1 MNRTI
6 GDPRKAAQKSDNG
19 NPLPEV
25 QDALDRLLQ
34 LSLVLTEEWELLS
47 APVRKKVLESA
58 NVSALLSSL
67 QGLELL
73 TEYQRDRI
81 EAGTTHGLILGSYRV
96 LDRLGAG
103 SMGVVFKAEHY
114 RMRRVVAIKVLP
126 LHAGHDNLHS
136 MRFLAEMRA
145 VALMQHPNIV
155 AAIDAGEVDGED
167 PDAPVL
173 HYFAMEYVPG
183 QDLEKYVVENGPLSV
198 TRACD
203 IAYQVASA
211 LAEAHKHKLVHRDI
225 KPSNILVTPEQQAK
239 LLDFGLAR
247 HFRHRQT
254 EPGAILGSI
263 DYMSPEQAQDASTV
277 DIRADIYALGGTLF
291 WSLTGKPPFPEAA
304 TLVQAVTRR
313 LQQQPPT
320 IRDLRPEVPIGL
332 EMVLT
337 RMMAL
342 KQDDRYA
349 TPEAVMQALL
359 PFLKPELHEHL
370 ILSRP
375 DSGVGLLRS
384 TRQHRILVV
393 DDEASIRTLC
403 RCVLE
408 SEGYLFAQAED
419 GPTAI
424 ESLKTAPRDLVLL
437 DIDMPH
443 MKGTE
448 VLRCLRESPP
458 CANLK
463 IIMFSGRSS
472 PDEMASMLIAGADGY
487 LTKPFSRVQLV
498 GQVKAALRLKDVQ
511 DRSDLLNRRLLGVNG
526 ELERTLSARD
536 CDLVQARNA
545 LVLALARLIK
555 CRDGETGAHVWRLQ
569 RYSRCLAEEASVT
582 PRFSSQIDTAFVDM
596 LECCAPLHDIGKV
609 GIPDHILLKPGKL
622 DADERLQM
630 QSHTIIGAETLTDVA
645 EHHGFARAFLHMAID
660 ITRHHHERYDGT
672 GYPDRL
678 MGEDIPLSAR
688 IVSLGD
694 VYDALRSRR
703 VYKPALSHAAAM
715 EIMCQGAPGQ
725 FDPAL
730 IHVFERCADKFDKVF
745 RELKE

>member
-1 MNRTI
+1 MNQTI
-6 GDPRKAAQKSDNG
+6 IDSRKAAQRSDRDE
-19 NPLPEV
+19 PQSEV
-25 QDALDRLLQ
+25 KDALDRLLES
-34 LSLVLTEEWELLS
+34 SLVLTEEWELLS
-47 APVRKKVLESA
+47 APVRKRVLESA

-73 TEYQRDRI
+73 TEYQRARI

-103 SMGVVFKAEHY
+103 SMGIVFKAEHC
-114 RMRRVVAIKVLP
+114 RMRRIVAIKVLP

-145 VALMQHPNIV
+145 VAQMQHSNIV
-155 AAIDAGEVDGED
+155 TAIDAGEMPGENSD
-167 PDAPVL
+167 SPVL

-183 QDLEKYVVENGPLSV
+183 QDLEKYVFENGPLPV
-198 TRACD
+198 TKACD

-263 DYMSPEQAQDASTV
+263 EYMSPEQAQDASTV

-291 WSLTGKPPFPEAA
+291 WSLTGKPPFPPAD

-313 LQQQPPT
+313 LQQQPPS
-320 IRDLRPEVPIGL
+320 IRNSRPEVPIGL
-332 EMVLT
+332 EIVIT

-342 KQDDRYA
+342 RQDDRYA

-375 DSGVGLLRS
+375 DSAGSLRS

-408 SEGYLFAQAED
+408 SDGYLITQAED
-419 GPTAI
+419 GLSAI
-424 ESLKTAPRDLVLL
+424 ESLKTAPCDLVLL
-437 DIDMPH
+437 DIDMPC
-443 MKGTE
+443 MKGSE
-448 VLRCLRESPP
+448 VLRRLRESPP
-458 CANLK
+458 CGNLK

-487 LTKPFSRVQLV
+487 LTKPFSSMQLF

-511 DRSDLLNRRLLGVNG
+511 DRSDVLSGRLLKVNG

-555 CRDGETGAHVWRLQ
+555 CRDGETGSHVWRLQ
-569 RYSRCLAEEASVT
+569 RYSRCLAEEASVA
-582 PRFSSQIDTAFVDM
+582 PRFSGQIDTAFIDM

-622 DADERLQM
+622 NVDERLQM

-688 IVSLGD
+688 IVSIGD

-703 VYKPALSHAAAM
+703 VYKPALSHTAAM
-715 EIMCQGAPGQ
+715 EIMCHGAPGQ

-730 IHVFERCADKFDKVF
+730 MHVFERCAINFDKIF
-745 RELKE
+745 REFKE